1 MLDDADLN
9 LANTGRGRASGV
21 DLFCKYGAFLN
32 TRFSGWMAYSLLRSR
47 RLQVRHLGFER
58 RREEAP
64 SPFDITHNLT
74 MVTKMRIVRTLSG
87 GLTLRYAS
95 GRPITP
101 VVGAVPVAGKG
112 YYLPVEGPVGS
123 ERLPSFQQ
131 VDGQLSYLL
140 FFGSGHQAV
149 FYLAVNN
156 LFNRANVLDYDYS
169 IDYTRRR
176 PRTSLFRRSIYFGT
190 TVSLNH

>member
-1 MLDDADLN
+1 N
-9 LANTGRGRASGV
+9 EGNGQASGV
-21 DLFCKYGAFLN
+21 DFFCKYGAFLN
-32 TRFSGWMAYSLLRSR
+32 TRLSGGMAYSLLRSR
-47 RLQVRHLGFER
+47 RLQVRHLGFEML
-58 RREEAP
+58 REEAP

-74 MVTKMRIVRTLSG
+74 LVTKMQIVRTLSG
-87 GLTLRYAS
+87 GLTLKYAT

-101 VVGAVPVAGKG
+101 IVGAVPVVEKS

-131 VDGQLSYLL
+131 IDGQLSYVH

-156 LFNRANVLDYDYS
+156 LLNRANVLDYDYS
-169 IDYTRRR
+169 IDYTLRQ
-176 PRTSLFRRSIYFGT
+176 PRTTLFRRSIYLGT
-190 TVSLNH
+190 SVSLNY

>member
-1 MLDDADLN
+1 
-9 LANTGRGRASGV
+9 
-21 DLFCKYGAFLN
+21 
-32 TRFSGWMAYSLLRSR
+32 MAYSLLRSR

-74 MVTKMRIVRTLSG
+74 VVAKMRILRTLSA

-101 VVGAVPVAGKG
+101 IVGAVPVAGKG
-112 YYLPVEGPVGS
+112 YYL
-123 ERLPSFQQ
+123 
-131 VDGQLSYLL
+131 
-140 FFGSGHQAV
+140 
-149 FYLAVNN
+149 AVNN
-156 LFNRANVLDYDYS
+156 LLNRANVLDYEYG

-176 PRTSLFRRSIYFGT
+176 PHTSLFRRSIYFGT
-190 TVSLNH
+190 TVSLNY